1 MKEFWLTKPECTG
14 CAACSNICPT
24 AAISLEEDECG
35 FSYPI
40 ISDLCIDCDRCE
52 EVCFGRLSL
61 PAVNLMPP
69 TYAVNSLDEETRFSS
84 TSGGAF
90 TELARAVLAENGVVF
105 GASYDDRVRIVHSF
119 VEDMDGL
126 ASLKQSK
133 YAQSSIGSSF
143 REAKRFLK
151 EGRQVLFCGTPCQ
164 ISGLKSFI
172 GKNHENLF
180 TIDFICRGVNSPKA
194 LDAWVEEIEDRKGT
208 KVERIWFKYKENGW
222 KLSPRCTRMD
232 FSDGSFEVFDQ
243 DANLFMCGY
252 LEQNLYMRSSC
263 AQCDF
268 KGDNRRSDITLGDFW
283 GLDEAL
289 AEDKGTTLL
298 LINTE
303 KGRSLFDR
311 SRDAMRCNERSFS
324 EIDNGNICF
333 RGSVSINPKSEG
345 FFSDLD
351 HMSFSEALKKNSTR
365 KSLLTRAKGF
375 ARRIIG

>member
-1 MKEFWLTKPECTG
+1 MKKFWLTKPECTG

-24 AAISLEEDECG
+24 AAISLKQDECG
-35 FSYPI
+35 FEYPV
-40 ISDLCIDCDRCE
+40 ISDLCIDCNKCE
-52 EVCFGRLSL
+52 EVCCDRLSL
-61 PAVNLMPP
+61 PAVNPVPP
-69 TYAVNSLDEETRFSS
+69 IYAVSSLDEKIRFSS

-90 TELARAVLAENGVVF
+90 TELARVVLAEKGVVF
-105 GASYDDRVRIVHSF
+105 GASYADRVRIVHGF
-119 VEDMDGL
+119 VEDMNGI

-143 REAKRFLK
+143 QEAKCFLK

-164 ISGLKSFI
+164 IAGLKSFI
-172 GKNHENLF
+172 GKSYENLF
-180 TIDFICRGVNSPKA
+180 TVDFICRGVNSPKA
-194 LDAWVEEIEDRKGT
+194 LSAWVEEIESRKGS
-208 KVERIWFKYKENGW
+208 KVERIWFKYKVNGW

-232 FSDGSFEVFDQ
+232 YSDGSFEVFDQ
-243 DANLFMCGY
+243 GANLFMCGY
-252 LEQNLYMRSSC
+252 LEQNLYMRPSC

-283 GLDEAL
+283 GLKEAL
-289 AEDKGTTLL
+289 DENKGTTLL

-311 SRDAMRCNERSFS
+311 SREAMKCDKRSFS
-324 EIDNGNICF
+324 EIDNGNVCF
-333 RGSVSINPKSEG
+333 RESVSLNQKSKE

-351 HMSFSEALKKNSTR
+351 HMSFSEALKKNSKR
-365 KSLLTRAKGF
+365 KPLLSKAKGF